1 MVSRDGVFLGM
12 GISSGGLPIDAG
24 SQVCLC
30 LIHLPT
36 LTCLSPGTTRGRSAP
51 PLHMPDPPRHIQ
63 KHQTSH
69 PSPITH
75 HPSLL
80 QFPPP
85 LPSTKPSF
93 PRTHTNKYYSKF
105 LHTDP
110 IPPTPTPTPPTK
122 FANLHLKLHAK
133 PISLTARAPIR
144 YANAPMSTFAN
155 LLPRKLGRGTART
168 ASEKHVVMAL
178 LFRSTYALRELSSL
192 STSLPSAACHC
203 SPTIPSKPI
212 HASPMYLPPRQTP
225 PSQTPSHPITSPLP
239 LPSSLHDHLP
249 YTSPIAR
256 A

>member
-1 MVSRDGVFLGM
+1 VSRDGVFLGM

-24 SQVCLC
+24 SQVCSC

-75 HPSLL
+75 HFSSFLL
-80 QFPPP
+80 RSPPP
-85 LPSTKPSF
+85 TFLPQDSQTY
-93 PRTHTNKYYSKF
+93 RYYSEF

-122 FANLHLKLHAK
+122 FANFHLKLHAK

-144 YANAPMSTFAN
+144 YANTPMSTFAN
-155 LLPRKLGRGTART
+155 LPPRKLGRGTART

-192 STSLPSAACHC
+192 STSLPSAAYYC
-203 SPTIPSKPI
+203 SPTIPGKPI
-212 HASPMYLPPRQTP
+212 HASPTYRPAKHPHPRLHP
-225 PSQTPSHPITSPLP
+225 IPSHHHFPSPHH
-239 LPSSLHDHLP
+239 STTT